1 MSQETVEIRISD
13 ILKTILK
20 KRKLI
25 LWLAVAGLA
34 VGILLS
40 VVSYLRGEMSKEYAI
55 TSSFAVTST
64 TQDGLFTSQTNN
76 PNSTDIYLAENMVD
90 SVIYVIKSDRTLD
103 VAIGKLDLVGIS
115 TKDIN
120 KNLTAK
126 QYNETQIVELTLY
139 WRSAEEGVKILEA
152 INSVSPAILID
163 TLKIGGVSVVNK
175 PTARYII
182 GGSVNA
188 ALWIYMTILGA
199 ALGIGI
205 SLLEMFLRPTVIN
218 AEDVNGY
225 FGLDLLTE
233 IPDSQRW
240 FDHRCYITDDTEST
254 EERQTRIQFS
264 FLAHIIDV
272 RLSAENKKFL
282 FISSVCPDEGRSSV
296 TAGVGDGLNALEKKV
311 LLVDLDVEQ
320 PELGAL
326 FGYRTDY
333 NHSLNALY
341 RGDAIEEDVIMH
353 VRPGFDVLPAILD
366 EQKLPTDGSMI
377 TLLKRIALSYDYVLI
392 DSPAT
397 RQAGKIMDMNQLGGT
412 ILWLIRYDTA
422 PVNEIRKTLE
432 HMKKSGM
439 SILGCVVNAVP
450 GEMIRFKPSGDG
462 TVIRSAAHKKRY
474 GTGREVPEIPV
485 TEEKESLSGQ
495 DVLKGYILPDDTADD
510 APLAGQNSAGTGE
523 RTEPTGPMDKGL
535 NIVMP
540 VYRDDVK
547 TVKPAGQ
554 TEVGPFE
561 KITPIPGRDE
571 SKRKKDKDKSG
582 NGEGKKK
589 NKKKK

>member
-1 MSQETVEIRISD
+1 MAREFVHELTDNVH
-13 ILKTILK
+13 K
-20 KRKLI
+20 KI
-25 LWLAVAGLA
+25 EESHEWEEP
-34 VGILLS
+34 
-40 VVSYLRGEMSKEYAI
+40 YL
-55 TSSFAVTST
+55 
-64 TQDGLFTSQTNN
+64 
-76 PNSTDIYLAENMVD
+76 
-90 SVIYVIKSDRTLD
+90 LD
-103 VAIGKLDLVGIS
+103 VAIGKLDLIGIS

-188 ALWIYMTILGA
+188 SLWIYMTVLGIVI
-199 ALGIGI
+199 GIGI
-205 SLLEMFLRPTVIN
+205 SLLEMFLRPTLIN
-218 AEDVNGY
+218 AEDAGELL
-225 FGLDLLTE
+225 GLDSLTE
-233 IPDSQRW
+233 IPDGQRW
-240 FDHRCYITDDTEST
+240 FDNRCFITTDTESG
-254 EERQTRIQFS
+254 EDRQTRIQFS

-272 RLSAENKKFL
+272 RLSAADKKFL
-282 FISSVCPDEGRSSV
+282 FISSVYPDEGRSSV
-296 TAGVGDGLNALEKKV
+296 TAGLGDGLNALEKKV

-320 PELGAL
+320 PELGSL
-326 FGYRTDY
+326 FGRKTEYHR
-333 NHSLNALY
+333 SLNALY
-341 RGDAIEEDVIMH
+341 RGDAIPEDVICSI
-353 VRPGFDVLPAILD
+353 RPGFDVLPAILD

-377 TLLKRIALSYDYVLI
+377 ALLKKLAVAYDYVLI

-450 GEMIRFKPSGDG
+450 GEMIRFKPSGEG
-462 TVIRSAAHKKRY
+462 PANRSNAHRKRY
-474 GTGREVPEIPV
+474 GIGREVMEIPEP
-485 TEEKESLSGQ
+485 EEKEPLSGP

-510 APLAGQNSAGTGE
+510 APLAGQNSAGTGK
-523 RTEPTGPMDKGL
+523 RTDRRGIPDTGLD
-535 NIVMP
+535 IVMP
-540 VYRDDVK
+540 DYPGNAK
-547 TVKPAGQ
+547 TVEQAGK
-554 TEVGPFE
+554 TEAGALGKMPF
-561 KITPIPGRDE
+561 IPVRE
-571 SKRKKDKDKSG
+571 ENKSKKDKDKSG
-582 NGEGKKK
+582 NKEGKKK
-589 NKKKK
+589 NRKKK